1 MGRDVSK
8 REEGSEAS
16 DWPSA
21 ECVKFEMPEA
31 ENTYKKAIMRF
42 KDAVLMEK
50 TPDRVPIFSTWTL
63 DDSDG
68 YGFCYKSSVFD
79 TSKKPGFDFHM
90 FTWNR
95 FSIMFLKKLRRTGLK
110 EDNGPESSGLAF

>member
-1 MGRDVSK
+1 MENKWEEMSGKGK
-8 REEGSEAS
+8 REARLQT
-16 DWPSA
+16 WPFA
-21 ECVKFEMPEA
+21 ECVKFERPEA

-79 TSKKPGFDFHM
+79 TSKKPGFDFQDLI
-90 FTWNR
+90 
-95 FSIMFLKKLRRTGLK
+95 SICSPGIDSRLCF
-110 EDNGPESSGLAF
+110 